1 MAIIQ
6 LTLAETVEKLHKA
19 GMKISKESL
28 GEGIKQGAFT
38 FGNAFRG
45 ANGGTVYQPSTVLLI
60 CWLAKT
66 RCFVSCTCQAQGH
79 G

>member
-28 GEGIKQGAFT
+28 GEGIKQGAFP

-45 ANGGTVYQPSTVLLI
+45 ANGGTVFQIYNKLLDSWI
-60 CWLAKT
+60 AE
-66 RCFVSCTCQAQGH
+66 RSE
-79 G
+79 